1 MEMKSVINQQFD
13 FRGSIVGF
21 EHLNGFVL
29 SEMDPDSDFYL
40 LRSVEEESI
49 EYLVVSPF
57 AVNQDYEFELM
68 DEYKEELQI
77 TETDEVLVLAI
88 ITLQKPFFQSTIN
101 LLAPLVINIKNGTGR
116 QVILNGSSYAV
127 NASLFPQQQP
137 GRGE

>member
-57 AVNQDYEFELM
+57 AVNRDYEFELM